1 MSDVEYALADRI
13 ATITINR
20 PAKRNAVDLAACNA
34 IAALAAQS
42 VGEGARVLVLTGAEG
57 HFCAGADL
65 GGVEDDG
72 FRAAIRGALDAIR
85 ATPLVTMAAIDGFAL
100 GAGVQFSAACDLRVA
115 TPTARFGV
123 PAAKLGL
130 AVDHTTVQ
138 QVAAMLGGAQAR
150 AMLLAC
156 EEVTGQRAYDLGFVN
171 RLGGLADAMAW
182 AASIASLAPLTI
194 AAHKLAVNRLEPSL
208 ADPDVVAA
216 VERAWTSADLAEGR
230 AAFAAKRPADF
241 AGQ

>member
-1 MSDVEYALADRI
+1 MTDVAYVTTDRI
-13 ATITINR
+13 ATITIDR
-20 PAKRNAVDLAACNA
+20 PAKRNAVDLAACDA
-34 IAALAAQS
+34 ITRC
-42 VGEGARVLVLTGAEG
+42 VGQAVTDGARALILTGAGG

-85 ATPLVTMAAIDGFAL
+85 SAPIVTIAAIDGFAL
-100 GAGVQFSAACDLRVA
+100 GAGVQFSSACDLRVA
-115 TPTARFGV
+115 TSAARFGV

-138 QVAAMLGGAQAR
+138 QVVSMLGAAQAR

-156 EEVTGQRAYDLGFVN
+156 EELSGQRAHDLGFVN
-171 RLGGLADAMAW
+171 RLGDLADARAW
-182 AASIASLAPLTI
+182 ADAIAGLAPLTI

-230 AAFAAKRPADF
+230 AAFAAKRTPQF
-241 AGQ
+241 EGR

>member
-1 MSDVEYALADRI
+1 MTDVAYVIDGRI

-34 IAALAAQS
+34 IAGYAAQS
-42 VGEGARVLVLTGAEG
+42 VTDGARVLVMTGAEG

-72 FRAAIRGALDAIR
+72 FRTAIRGALDAIR

-138 QVAAMLGGAQAR
+138 QVTAMLGSAQAR

-156 EEVTGQRAYDLGFVN
+156 EEVTGQRAFDLGFVN
-171 RLGGLADAMAW
+171 RLGSFDDALEW
-182 AASIASLAPLTI
+182 AAYIATLAPLTI

-208 ADPDVVAA
+208 ADSEVVAA
-216 VERAWTSADLAEGR
+216 VEKAWSSDDLAEGR
-230 AAFAAKRPADF
+230 AAFAAKRSPEF
-241 AGQ
+241 SGQ